1 MRIRPPAVA
10 GLFYPDD
17 PALLRAG
24 VDAALERARHAG
36 PDRAEDGRL
45 KAVIAPHAGY
55 EYSGPVAASAY
66 AQVEAGRQVIRRVVL
81 AGPAH
86 RVPLDT
92 VATSGAD
99 AFASPLGEMEVDGE
113 LRSVALSLPQVV
125 VSDEAHAR
133 EHSLEVHLPFL
144 QMTLGEVTVLPILVG
159 RVPVEAVAD
168 ALDAVFGGPE
178 TLVVVS
184 TDLSHYADYDTAS
197 ALDQATAAA
206 IVACQPTS
214 VGVDRAC
221 GVFALR
227 GLLACARRH
236 DLSVELLDLRNS
248 GDTAGP
254 RDQVVGYGS
263 FLVS

>member
-1 MRIRPPAVA
+1 MTIRPPAVA

-17 PALLRAG
+17 PAALREALNG
-24 VDAALERARHAG
+24 ALEGARSAGPPRG
-36 PDRAEDGRL
+36 PDRQL

-55 EYSGPVAASAY
+55 LYSGPVAASAY
-66 AQVEAGRQVIRRVVL
+66 ARVEAARQAIRRVVL

-92 VATSGAD
+92 VALSGAD
-99 AFASPLGEMEVDGE
+99 AFASPLGELEVDDE
-113 LRSVALSLPQVV
+113 LRSLAIALPHVV

-144 QMTLGEVTVLPILVG
+144 QMALGEVTVLPILVG
-159 RVPVEAVAD
+159 RVPAEAVAD
-168 ALDAVFGGPE
+168 ALDAVFGGPD

-206 IVACQPTS
+206 IVACQPTL

-221 GVFALR
+221 GVFAVR

-263 FLVS
+263 FLLS

>member
-24 VDAALERARHAG
+24 VGAALERARRAG
-36 PDRAEDGRL
+36 QDRAADGRL
-45 KAVIAPHAGY
+45 KGVIAPHAGY
-55 EYSGPVAASAY
+55 VYSGPVAASAY
-66 AQVEAGRQVIRRVVL
+66 AQVETGREVIRRVVL

-86 RVPLDT
+86 RVPLDA
-92 VATSGAD
+92 VAMSEAD
-99 AFASPLGEMEVDGE
+99 AFASPLGQMEVDDE
-113 LRSVALSLPQVV
+113 LRSLALSLPQVV

-144 QMTLGEVTVLPILVG
+144 QVALGEVTVLPILVG
-159 RVPVEAVAD
+159 RMPAEAAAD
-168 ALDAVFGGPE
+168 ALEAVFGGPE

-184 TDLSHYADYDTAS
+184 TDLSHYSDYDTAS
-197 ALDQATAAA
+197 VLDQATAAA
-206 IVACQPTS
+206 IVACQPAL

-221 GVFALR
+221 GAFAVR

-263 FLVS
+263 FVLS